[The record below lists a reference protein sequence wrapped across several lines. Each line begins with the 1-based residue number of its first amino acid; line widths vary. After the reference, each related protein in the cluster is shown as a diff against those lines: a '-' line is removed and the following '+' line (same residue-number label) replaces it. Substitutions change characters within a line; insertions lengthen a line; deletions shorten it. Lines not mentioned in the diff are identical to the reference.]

1 MTVTAT
7 ASITAIVFDI
17 GNVLIRWDPVLP
29 FLPLLGDRATV
40 EAFLARTGFMA
51 LNLRADAG
59 ERFGDLIAEVPDP
72 ADRQLLQAYLPG
84 YAASVPEAI
93 EGTWALL
100 DRLKA
105 RGHAIHAI
113 TNWSAETW
121 PAGVAAHPRL
131 ATAFGVAVISGV
143 EGVLKPA
150 PQIFQTLCARAGVN
164 PADCLF
170 IDDSLKNVIGAREAG
185 MAAHH
190 FTSPDALQ
198 HDLTARGLL

>member
-1 MTVTAT
+1 MTARTP
-7 ASITAIVFDI
+7 ITAIVFDI

-29 FLPLLGDRATV
+29 FLPLLGDRSAV
-40 EAFLARTGFMA
+40 EDFLTRIDFLN

-59 ERFGDLIAEVPDP
+59 EPFEDLAAELPDP
-72 ADRQLLQAYLPG
+72 ADRALLAAYLPG

-93 EGTWALL
+93 EGTWALME
-100 DRLKA
+100 RLRQ

-131 ATAFGVAVISGV
+131 GTAFGVTVVSGI
-143 EGVLKPA
+143 EGVLKPERR
-150 PQIFQTLCARAGVN
+150 IFEILCERAGVRPEN
-164 PADCLF
+164 CLF
-170 IDDSLKNVIGAREAG
+170 IDDSPKNVLGAREAG

-190 FTSPDALQ
+190 FTSPAALEA
-198 HDLTARGLL
+198 DLIERGLL